1 MMAQTNLA
9 RVLPLMLSMSLLT
22 IVQARASSSRP
33 IEVKSDPYGV
43 GNPTHYSIIRGS
55 SRVTFSHPCAGQFRR
70 AEIVVREK
78 SGTKL
83 TRFLLARDGRSYQ
96 PTLQIDTPFEKHFS
110 LIQDDLCK
118 DPTDPGPLEYV
129 KILGPKV
136 DEGAIIAKKRDE
148 LVKAG
153 FFDRSCFASNIK
165 QEHRDAIMNAA
176 ADVFATETQDGAPE
190 PKYLRCLEKN
200 GFAHESGIVQSLIK
214 QSITK
219 PHPRSRLRLACTSD
233 QKAKP
238 AVFDEEANVIT
249 IRTRQKPNR
258 NSYGKIIFHEVLH
271 PIPIRDGY
279 ILATAEECCSKGV
292 NCDALRA
299 YSAQRQKGEKT
310 TTAMELVDSKY
321 SVPSSISSILAGPI
335 ADSMVFVAPN
345 PTIIENERFSPL
357 PQSETSQCT
366 AMSEQN
372 CKKALEDTIAYVEE
386 LTCKA
391 PKSSKPKDKSASR
404 ILEVIL
410 PSAHASINCDPGFGL
425 QIANLIEAPA
435 AIRKSEKPKTLDELA
450 ENIPQTSPISW
461 DVGEVQPVPVR
472 LAGDNE
478 TRTNASTP
486 ERIPTRT
493 IASVSPLPEPKAQ
506 RQLGSMKN
514 RTDVSAGRATAIID
528 PIEKV
533 ARELSARLTPEVLE
547 LKKVDR
553 NELFAKD
560 FKPKTATP
568 QFMVVSSVKNPI
580 TIADVG
586 DLKNIGFANPF
597 ASSGTNSSAS
607 SGANSAANSG
617 AKSGSAKG
625 EKTGLGQRSAL
636 GKPAIEES
644 RTTDK
649 SRLDSATVF
658 SVGTKPNAQI
668 NEPSTPVR
676 TASAPVAANRTTTTP
691 TATNSTATVPGKNK
705 PARSIASSK
714 TQEEFKA
721 MERMDLVRFI
731 TSGFRNVSPEL
742 ENPAL
747 AEALVKNKIQIL
759 DHENRK
765 IGSMAPEMT
774 FIYRSDLGRLVQT
787 RVDRARK

>member
-1 MMAQTNLA
+1 MVKFNL
-9 RVLPLMLSMSLLT
+9 VPLLSATLSITLL
-22 IVQARASSSRP
+22 IQGHAEALSSRP

-43 GNPTHYSIIRGS
+43 GNPTHYSIVRGS
-55 SRVTFSHPCAGQFRR
+55 SRVTFSHPFAGQFTR
-70 AEIVVREK
+70 AEILVREK

-83 TRFLLARDGRSYQ
+83 TRFLLSKDGKSYQ
-96 PTLQIDTPFEKHFS
+96 PTLQMDTPFEKHFS
-110 LIQDDLCK
+110 LTEDELCT
-118 DPTDPGPLEYV
+118 DPTAPGPLDLV
-129 KILGPKV
+129 KILKPKV
-136 DEGAIIAKKRDE
+136 DDGAIIAKKRDE
-148 LVKAG
+148 LIKAG
-153 FFDRSCFASNIK
+153 FFDKSCFASHIK
-165 QEHRDAIMNAA
+165 PEHRDAIMNAV
-176 ADVFATETQDGAPE
+176 ADVFATETQDGMPE

-200 GFAHESGIVQSLIK
+200 GFAHESGIIQSLVK

-219 PHPRSRLRLACTSD
+219 PQPQSRMRLACTAD

-238 AVFDEEANVIT
+238 AVFDEDSNVIT
-249 IRTRQKPNR
+249 LRTARKADR
-258 NSYGKIIFHEVLH
+258 DDYASKIFHEILH
-271 PIPIRDGY
+271 PIPMRDGN
-279 ILATAEECCSKGV
+279 IHAVAEECCTRAT
-292 NCDALRA
+292 NCEALIA
-299 YSAQRQKGEKT
+299 YSAQRQKGEKIVT
-310 TTAMELVDSKY
+310 TVEMIDPKNAVSTSIAAITSGPVSESIEFAPPNSTITAIERQ
-321 SVPSSISSILAGPI
+321 SV
-335 ADSMVFVAPN
+335 
-345 PTIIENERFSPL
+345 TENNSTLQCKAMKEAVCEATLRSERNR
-357 PQSETSQCT
+357 
-366 AMSEQN
+366 A
-372 CKKALEDTIAYVEE
+372 EE
-386 LTCKA
+386 LLTCPVAMNVQGKNNIAEFLVSSLLPKA
-391 PKSSKPKDKSASR
+391 SASYGCGDE
-404 ILEVIL
+404 I
-410 PSAHASINCDPGFGL
+410 FG
-425 QIANLIEAPA
+425 QISTLVNVQS
-435 AIRKSEKPKTLDELA
+435 AIRKSDKPKTLRELA
-450 ENIPQTSPISW
+450 DRIPQTSPISW
-461 DVGEVQPVPVR
+461 DAEEIKPVPVR
-472 LAGDNE
+472 LAGDSE

-493 IASVSPLPEPKAQ
+493 IASVSPLPEPRAH

-553 NELFAKD
+553 NQLFAKD
-560 FKPKTATP
+560 FKPKTTTP

-597 ASSGTNSSAS
+597 TS
-607 SGANSAANSG
+607 SGANAGSSSGANSG
-617 AKSGSAKG
+617 AKSGSPQS
-625 EKTGLGQRSAL
+625 EKAGLGQRSAL

-644 RTTDK
+644 RTSDK
-649 SRLDSATVF
+649 SRLDSASVF
-658 SVGTKPNAQI
+658 SRTTKPNSQEK
-668 NEPSTPVR
+668 EPVTLDRPPGSPSSTT
-676 TASAPVAANRTTTTP
+676 TASGSTTP
-691 TATNSTATVPGKNK
+691 TTTNSAATVRGKTK

-765 IGSMAPEMT
+765 IGSMTPEMT
-774 FIYRSDLGRLVQT
+774 FIYRADLGRLVQT